1 MKLRPISAAILLL
14 AATLTTA
21 SVHAEA
27 ERRSYIVQLT
37 DKPVAT
43 YTGQVTGLA
52 ATMPAQGQRL
62 DVDAADVQA
71 YMSYLDTKQSAV
83 INTVN
88 AAEITHKYDVVFNGF
103 AAMLTDDEVRALKK
117 NSGVAAITA
126 DSIMEVDTSYTPAFL
141 GLDQPGGLWEQ
152 LGGKGLSGENIV
164 VGILDGGIWPENPS
178 YADRVDGDGNPS
190 HSGSTVVYD
199 APPASWKGSCDLGE
213 GFGANNC
220 NNKLIGARYFKQPAL
235 QLHWTEFLSA
245 RDSVAGTEGRGGHGS
260 HTSSTAAGN
269 AGVTVLTDGIN
280 LGKVSGMAPRA
291 RIAAYKVCWT
301 DAATGKNGCATANS
315 VAAINQAVKDG
326 VNVINFSIGS
336 SAGGGSFAEAT
347 EQAFLGATAAGV
359 FVATSAGNQGPGA
372 TAPAPVGHISPWLA
386 SVGNS
391 THNRLYLADAVTGSG
406 VALTGASSNANT
418 PTAPLV
424 LAKDAG
430 LPGADVTQLNRCYGA
445 TDAVPALLDPAKV
458 AGKIVVCDRGGNV
471 LVNKSGNA
479 KVAGAVGVIIANVEG
494 SATTVV
500 NQAHTISTVHIAK
513 EKTAILKS
521 YIAANPATA
530 VASLGNLR
538 ASFDPSIRAPVMN
551 ATSSRGPNVAN
562 ANILKPDMTA
572 PGTDILA
579 AVTGSGVALT
589 GASSNANT
597 PTAPLVLAKDAGLPG
612 ADVTQ
617 LNRCYGAT
625 DAVPAL
631 LDPAKVAGKI
641 VVCDRGG
648 NVLVNTS
655 GNAKVAGAVGVIIAN
670 IEGSATT
677 VVNQAH
683 TISTVHIAKEKT
695 AILKSY
701 IAANPA
707 AAVASLVNLRASFD
721 PSIRA
726 PVMNASS
733 SRGPNVANANIL
745 KPDMTAPGTDILA
758 AVTADLSRTQRDAV
772 AAGAPAPVS
781 DWAFYTGT
789 SMASPHVAGV
799 AALLKQLHP
808 TWTPAAIKSALMTTA
823 TDTLS
828 DGLTT
833 KVAWDSTATNAGTLP
848 WGQGA
853 GHIAPN
859 SAANPGLVYDI
870 APNDYARFLCGQGL
884 IYTSAQCTAL
894 GGSLAAYNLNL
905 ASLTAGNVLGSL
917 TMTRTVTNVGPAT
930 ATYNAT
936 ASLPGFA
943 VTVQPSTLVLA
954 AGAKASFTVKLT
966 RTSAPLDTWA
976 YGVLNWTDGS
986 HNVRSPLTA
995 RGSGLSA
1002 PASVVSEAASGSKVV
1017 TVGTGFAGAMSAVK
1031 GGLLPATRES
1041 RAIGTA
1047 NTNLSNTALCQAGNA
1062 TGVSLHPVTIPAG
1075 TLLARFSLFDADTT
1089 GAAAGTS
1096 DLDLVLMRGNTA
1108 VASSGSDTSNESVQV
1123 VAPAAGDYSVCVIG
1137 FSPAGGQATY
1147 ALSSWVVQPS
1157 TAGNFKVNMPS
1168 SATVGGTATVGMS
1181 WSGLA
1186 VGKRHLGAVNY
1197 LVGGVKQGMTVVE
1210 VDTTDPLPL
1219 FKNSRNKEA
1228 LAF

>member
-199 APPASWKGSCDLGE
+199 APPASWKGGCDLGE

-551 ATSSRGPNVAN
+551 AT
-562 ANILKPDMTA
+562 
-572 PGTDILA
+572 
-579 AVTGSGVALT
+579 
-589 GASSNANT
+589 
-597 PTAPLVLAKDAGLPG
+597 
-612 ADVTQ
+612 
-617 LNRCYGAT
+617 
-625 DAVPAL
+625 
-631 LDPAKVAGKI
+631 
-641 VVCDRGG
+641 
-648 NVLVNTS
+648 
-655 GNAKVAGAVGVIIAN
+655 
-670 IEGSATT
+670 
-677 VVNQAH
+677 
-683 TISTVHIAKEKT
+683 
-695 AILKSY
+695 
-701 IAANPA
+701 
-707 AAVASLVNLRASFD
+707 
-721 PSIRA
+721 
-726 PVMNASS
+726 S

>member
-21 SVHAEA
+21 TAHAEA

-43 YTGQVTGLA
+43 YTGQVNGLA

-62 DVDAADVQA
+62 NVDAADVQA

-83 INTVN
+83 INTIN

-126 DSIMEVDTSYTPAFL
+126 DSMMEVDTSYTPAFL

-164 VGILDGGIWPENPS
+164 VGIVDGGIWPENPS
-178 YADRVDGDGNPS
+178 YADRVDGNGNPS

-199 APPASWKGSCDLGE
+199 APPASWKGACDLGE

-220 NNKLIGARYFKQPAL
+220 NNKLIGARYFKQPAQ

-245 RDSVAGTEGRGGHGS
+245 RDSVAGTEGHGGHGS

-269 AGVTVLTDGIN
+269 SGVSVLTGGIN

-301 DAATGKNGCATANS
+301 DADTGKNGCATANS

-336 SAGGGSFAEAT
+336 SAGGGSFTEAT
-347 EQAFLGATAAGV
+347 EQAFLGAAAAGV
-359 FVATSAGNQGPGA
+359 FVATSAGNQGPGS
-372 TAPAPVGHISPWLA
+372 TAPAPAGHISPWLA

-391 THNRLYLADAVTGSG
+391 THNRVYLADAVTGSG

-424 LAKDAG
+424 LAVDAG
-430 LPGADVTQLNRCYGA
+430 LPGADVTQLSRCYGA

-479 KVAGAVGVIIANVEG
+479 KVAGAVGVIIAN
-494 SATTVV
+494 
-500 NQAHTISTVHIAK
+500 
-513 EKTAILKS
+513 
-521 YIAANPATA
+521 
-530 VASLGNLR
+530 
-538 ASFDPSIRAPVMN
+538 
-551 ATSSRGPNVAN
+551 
-562 ANILKPDMTA
+562 
-572 PGTDILA
+572 
-579 AVTGSGVALT
+579 
-589 GASSNANT
+589 
-597 PTAPLVLAKDAGLPG
+597 
-612 ADVTQ
+612 
-617 LNRCYGAT
+617 
-625 DAVPAL
+625 
-631 LDPAKVAGKI
+631 
-641 VVCDRGG
+641 
-648 NVLVNTS
+648 
-655 GNAKVAGAVGVIIAN
+655 

-677 VVNQAH
+677 VINQAY
-683 TISTVHIAKEKT
+683 TVSTVHIAKEKT

-707 AAVASLVNLRASFD
+707 AAVASLGNLRASFD
-721 PSIRA
+721 PSIKA

-758 AVTADLSRTQRDAV
+758 AVTADLTREQRNAV
-772 AAGAPAPVS
+772 AAGAPSPVS

-870 APNDYARFLCGQGL
+870 APNDYARFLCGLGL

-894 GGSLAAYNLNL
+894 GGSLPAYNLNL

-917 TMTRTVTNVGPAT
+917 TMTRTVTNVGPTT

-936 ASLPGFA
+936 ASLPGFS
-943 VTVQPSTLVLA
+943 VSVQPSTLVLA
-954 AGAKASFTVKLT
+954 AGAKASYTVKLT

-1002 PASVVSEAASGSKVV
+1002 PASVASEAASGSKVV
-1017 TVGTGFAGAMSAVK
+1017 TVGTGFAGALSAVK
-1031 GGLLPATRES
+1031 GGLLPAVRES
-1041 RAIGTA
+1041 RSIGTA

-1075 TLLARFSLFDADTT
+1075 TLLARFSLFDADTS
-1089 GAAAGTS
+1089 GATSGTS
-1096 DLDLVLMRGNTA
+1096 DLDLVLMRGATA

-1137 FSPAGGQATY
+1137 YRPAGGQATY

-1168 SATVGGTATVGMS
+1168 SATIGGTATVGMS

-1186 VGKRHLGAVNY
+1186 AGKRHLGAVNY

-1219 FKNSRNKEA
+1219 VQNSRNKEA

>member
-579 AVTGSGVALT
+579 AVT
-589 GASSNANT
+589 
-597 PTAPLVLAKDAGLPG
+597 
-612 ADVTQ
+612 
-617 LNRCYGAT
+617 
-625 DAVPAL
+625 
-631 LDPAKVAGKI
+631 
-641 VVCDRGG
+641 
-648 NVLVNTS
+648 
-655 GNAKVAGAVGVIIAN
+655 
-670 IEGSATT
+670 
-677 VVNQAH
+677 
-683 TISTVHIAKEKT
+683 
-695 AILKSY
+695 
-701 IAANPA
+701 
-707 AAVASLVNLRASFD
+707 
-721 PSIRA
+721 
-726 PVMNASS
+726 
-733 SRGPNVANANIL
+733 
-745 KPDMTAPGTDILA
+745 
-758 AVTADLSRTQRDAV
+758 ADLSRTQRDAV

>member
-1 MKLRPISAAILLL
+1 MKLRPISAAILML

-21 SVHAEA
+21 AAHAEA

-43 YTGQVTGLA
+43 YTGQVAGLA

-62 DVDAADVQA
+62 NVDAADVQA
-71 YMSYLDTKQSAV
+71 YMSYLDSKQSAV
-83 INTVN
+83 INTIN

-103 AAMLTDDEVRALKK
+103 AALLTDDEVRALKK

-126 DSIMEVDTSYTPAFL
+126 DSMMELDTSYTPTFL
-141 GLDQPGGLWEQ
+141 GLDKAGGLWEQ

-164 VGILDGGIWPENPS
+164 IGIVDGGIWPENPS
-178 YADRVDGDGNPS
+178 YADRVDGGGNPS

-199 APPASWKGSCDLGE
+199 APPASWKGACDIGE

-220 NNKLIGARYFKQPAL
+220 NNKLIGARYFKPASQ

-245 RDSVAGTEGRGGHGS
+245 RDSVAGTEGHGGHGS

-269 AGVTVLTDGIN
+269 AGVTVLTGGLN

-336 SAGGGSFAEAT
+336 SAGGGSFTEAT
-347 EQAFLGATAAGV
+347 EQAFLGAAAAGV
-359 FVATSAGNQGPGA
+359 FVATSAGNQGPGS
-372 TAPAPVGHISPWLA
+372 TAPAPAGHISPWLA

-391 THNRLYLADAVTGSG
+391 THNRLYLADAVTGAG
-406 VALTGASSNANT
+406 MALTGASSNANT

-430 LPGADVTQLNRCYGA
+430 LPGADPIQLGQCFGPADSAGA
-445 TDAVPALLDPAKV
+445 ALLDPAKV
-458 AGKIVVCDRGGNV
+458 AGKILVCDRGANV

-479 KVAGAVGVIIANVEG
+479 KVAGAVGVIIANIEG
-494 SATTVV
+494 SSTTVI
-500 NQAHTISTVHIAK
+500 NQAHTVSTVHIAK
-513 EKTAILKS
+513 DKTAILKS

-538 ASFDPSIRAPVMN
+538 ASFDPSI
-551 ATSSRGPNVAN
+551 
-562 ANILKPDMTA
+562 K
-572 PGTDILA
+572 
-579 AVTGSGVALT
+579 
-589 GASSNANT
+589 
-597 PTAPLVLAKDAGLPG
+597 
-612 ADVTQ
+612 
-617 LNRCYGAT
+617 
-625 DAVPAL
+625 
-631 LDPAKVAGKI
+631 
-641 VVCDRGG
+641 
-648 NVLVNTS
+648 
-655 GNAKVAGAVGVIIAN
+655 
-670 IEGSATT
+670 
-677 VVNQAH
+677 
-683 TISTVHIAKEKT
+683 
-695 AILKSY
+695 
-701 IAANPA
+701 
-707 AAVASLVNLRASFD
+707 
-721 PSIRA
+721 A

-758 AVTADLSRTQRDAV
+758 AVTADLTRAQRDAV
-772 AAGAPAPVS
+772 AAGAPSPIS

-833 KVAWDSTATNAGTLP
+833 KVGWDATATNAGTLP

-853 GHIAPN
+853 GHIAPS

-870 APNDYARFLCGQGL
+870 APNEYARFLCGQGL

-894 GGSLAAYNLNL
+894 GGSIAAYNLNL
-905 ASLTAGNVLGSL
+905 ASLTAANVLGSL
-917 TMTRTVTNVGPAT
+917 TMTRTVTNVGPTT

-943 VTVQPSTLVLA
+943 VSVQPSTLVLA

-976 YGVLNWTDGS
+976 YGVLNWNDGS

-1002 PASVVSEAASGSKVV
+1002 PATVVSEAASGSKVI
-1017 TVGTGFAGAMSAVK
+1017 TVGTGFAGALSAVK
-1031 GGLLPATRES
+1031 GGLLPATRDS
-1041 RAIGTA
+1041 RAIATA
-1047 NTNLSNTALCQAGNA
+1047 NTALSNAALCQAGNA
-1062 TGVSLHPVTIPAG
+1062 TGVNLHPVTIPAG

-1089 GAAAGTS
+1089 GAASGTS
-1096 DLDLVLMRGNTA
+1096 DLDLVLMRGNT
-1108 VASSGSDTSNESVQV
+1108 VVVSSGSDTSNESVQV
-1123 VAPAAGDYSVCVIG
+1123 VAPAAGEYSVCVVG
-1137 FSPAGGQATY
+1137 YHPAGGQATY

-1157 TAGNFKVNMPS
+1157 VAGNFKVNMPS
-1168 SATVGGTATVGMS
+1168 SATIGGTASVGMS

-1197 LVGGVKQGMTVVE
+1197 LLGGVKQGMTVVE

-1219 FKNSRNKEA
+1219 FQNSRNKEA